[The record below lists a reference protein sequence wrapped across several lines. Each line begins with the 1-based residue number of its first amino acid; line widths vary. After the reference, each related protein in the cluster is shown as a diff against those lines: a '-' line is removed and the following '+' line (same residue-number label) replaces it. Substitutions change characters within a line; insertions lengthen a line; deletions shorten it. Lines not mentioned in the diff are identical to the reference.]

1 MELFEPDFKIKD
13 LSISVKISL
22 GIAVSPDDCIGVE
35 KLIEC
40 ADKAMYTV
48 KKNGKNS
55 YAWYADIKE
64 K

>member
-22 GIAVSPDDCIGVE
+22 GIAVSPDDCSDIE

>member
-1 MELFEPDFKIKD
+1 MELFEPDFVLKNIT
-13 LSISVKISL
+13 ICVKISL
-22 GIAVSPDDCIGVE
+22 GIAVCPDDCSNME

-55 YAWYADIKE
+55 YAWYRDIK
-64 K
+64 